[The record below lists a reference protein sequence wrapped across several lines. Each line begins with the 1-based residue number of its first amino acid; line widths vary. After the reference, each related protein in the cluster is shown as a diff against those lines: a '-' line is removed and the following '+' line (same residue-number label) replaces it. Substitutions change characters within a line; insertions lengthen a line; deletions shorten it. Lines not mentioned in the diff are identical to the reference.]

1 MLKGDNIEALISDFI
16 YRYGERGR
24 AILEAIIRAS
34 QRLDKS
40 SATPLPGDFNYR
52 SVVEELGMMG
62 YSYNPSPLLR
72 ILEKEYSLVRTT
84 LHTSGQRWYV
94 LSNKE
99 ALEEYIEKLRS
110 GGDEDPEALVIRLQ
124 LESLRIDDITR
135 VLKTLA
141 GRRRWSDAD
150 YKKLYI
156 ISFKKLPKLVRIY
169 RRIQEDPEKWGPY
182 IRDIEEIFTLA
193 KKLRLRVQKGLEE
206 PFQNVEENQERGIY
220 TNSSEELGSRSA

>member
-24 AILEAIIRAS
+24 ALLEAIIRAS
-34 QRLDKS
+34 RRLDKS
-40 SATPLPGDFNYR
+40 STTPLPGDFNYR

-62 YSYNPSPLLR
+62 YTYNPSPLLR
-72 ILEKEYSLVRTT
+72 ILEKEYSLVKTT

-110 GGDEDPEALVIRLQ
+110 GGDEDPESLVIRLQ
-124 LESLRIDDITR
+124 LESLRIDDIAR

-169 RRIQEDPEKWGPY
+169 RKIQEDPEKWGAY
-182 IRDIEEIFTLA
+182 IRDIEEIFALA
-193 KKLRLRVQKGLEE
+193 KKLRLRAQKDLEE
-206 PFQNVEENQERGIY
+206 PFQDVKDNQERGIY
-220 TNSSEELGSRSA
+220 TSSSEEPSSRSA

>member
-24 AILEAIIRAS
+24 ALLEAIIRAS
-34 QRLDKS
+34 RRLDKG
-40 SATPLPGDFNYR
+40 SAAPLPGDFNYR

-124 LESLRIDDITR
+124 LESLRIDDLAR

-141 GRRRWSDAD
+141 GRKRWSDAD

-193 KKLRLRVQKGLEE
+193 KKLRLRAQRDLEE
-206 PFQNVEENQERGIY
+206 PFQNVEGNRESGIY